1 MTKNEFLQRRKLLGS
16 ESPPHD
22 TAAAIAMGALA
33 FLGIPIGFH
42 TPKPYAF
49 FYIALMLCVCI
60 SYMVY
65 AARWNRRTGLLCGAC
80 HRPLLNR
87 AADLALSTGVCP
99 RCHKQAFE

>member
-1 MTKNEFLQRRKLLGS
+1 MTKNEFLQRRKLLGR

-22 TAAAIAMGALA
+22 TAAAIAMGAMAL
-33 FLGIPIGFH
+33 LGVPIGFKA
-42 TPKPYAF
+42 PKHFAF

-65 AARWNRRTGLLCGAC
+65 AARWSRRTGLLCCAC
-80 HRPLLNR
+80 QRPLLNG

-99 RCHKQAFE
+99 RCRKQAFE